1 MDKEQDK
8 EQALNNFWNSFGI
21 PAYDEN
27 SVPDEAA
34 LPYITY
40 SVGID
45 DFNRPVSLSASI
57 WYRTTSWVEIT
68 NKQNQISETIGLGG
82 IMIPYNTG
90 SIWIKKGSPFSQ
102 RISSEDNSIR
112 RIFMNIEAEFIN

>member
-1 MDKEQDK
+1 MDK

-45 DFNRPVSLSASI
+45 EFNRPVSLSASI

-82 IMIPYNTG
+82 VMIPYNTG